1 MAPPPSKKKTIISL
15 HLSFV
20 FFFFSLVLFIMPF
33 FLHYDPPST
42 AFSTCRPKAQIRHP
56 SPILSLSK
64 RAVVTF
70 GPTVRDMD
78 GSSIVV
84 VVAGRGRG
92 GGEGS
97 GGSSAVGSGWAWT
110 WDRWKTWPQ
119 AKPMRVSFSVFLFC
133 TLVFL
138 LLGLKRFG

>member
-1 MAPPPSKKKTIISL
+1 M
-15 HLSFV
+15 
-20 FFFFSLVLFIMPF
+20 
-33 FLHYDPPST
+33 
-42 AFSTCRPKAQIRHP
+42 
-56 SPILSLSK
+56 
-64 RAVVTF
+64 VTF

-84 VVAGRGRG
+84 VVEGRGRG